1 MTNMYWTTPNLF
13 LCNEHRILGLHLAAF
28 FTISP
33 LSGINNNVLTL
44 GAMMSNYSYLWNY
57 E

>member
-1 MTNMYWTTPNLF
+1 MYWTTPNLF